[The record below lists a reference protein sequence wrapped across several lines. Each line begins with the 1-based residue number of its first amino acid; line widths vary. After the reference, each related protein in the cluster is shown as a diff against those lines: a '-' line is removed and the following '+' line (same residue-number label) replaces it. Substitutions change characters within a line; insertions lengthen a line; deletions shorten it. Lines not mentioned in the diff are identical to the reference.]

1 MRRTTEMNCLQHEAQ
16 RLRAKEIQ
24 INNLLQPY
32 HEQIIEL
39 VDVVEWKV
47 NEFTTSKTEIDD
59 TEDSSII
66 QAMLE
71 MAHEC
76 VEAMEK
82 EVAGLRQRFTRTS
95 QEAKEKLQQEKPAI
109 SGSGASHK

>member
-1 MRRTTEMNCLQHEAQ
+1 M
-16 RLRAKEIQ
+16 RAKEIQ
-24 INNLLQPY
+24 FNNLLQPY
-32 HEQIIEL
+32 QEQIAEL
-39 VDVVEWKV
+39 VDAVEQKV
-47 NEFTTSKTEIDD
+47 KEFTTSRSETKV
-59 TEDSSII
+59 TEDSSIS

-71 MAHEC
+71 TAQEC

-95 QEAKEKLQQEKPAI
+95 QEAKEKLQQEKPVV